1 MRFQGKSVIVTG
13 GASGIGKATAKQFA
27 SEGAN
32 VVIADVNPDGQ
43 TVAEQIAQETQREL
57 SFIHADV
64 SKADD
69 ADRLVQETLRR
80 HGSVRHLAQ

>member
-1 MRFQGKSVIVTG
+1 MRFQGKSVVVTG

-43 TVAEQIAQETQREL
+43 AVAEQIGQETQTEHILCSSRCFK
-57 SFIHADV
+57 SGRCRPSH
-64 SKADD
+64 S
-69 ADRLVQETLRR
+69 RYP
-80 HGSVRHLAQ
+80 